1 MNFEPWLYAMV
12 VVGAVLLALF
22 LLYAMRAGGKREKGP
37 LEALPA
43 VEEKWPPLR
52 ADRSVTVVEAKRAR
66 DKLRMLDLEREILSF
81 AIRRLYEAH
90 AEGKITEEE
99 RERLASRYKSRM
111 AKIKE
116 NISRSESIVAL
127 HELEAMR
134 EDLLKLF
141 SERFDEVNEKIEEI
155 RSRIGIKPVMEV
167 PVPPPP
173 APPAKVKKRVRRPP
187 RPPAKTE
194 AEKRIEE
201 IKAEVEK
208 VLERLGQIEV
218 EA

>member
-1 MNFEPWLYAMV
+1 MNFEPWLYAI
-12 VVGAVLLALF
+12 VVGGAVFVALF
-22 LLYAMRAGGKREKGP
+22 FLYAMKTGGKKEKEP
-37 LEALPA
+37 LEAPLA
-43 VEEKWPPLR
+43 VEEKWPPLS
-52 ADRSVTVVEAKRAR
+52 AERSVTVTEAKKAR
-66 DKLRMLDLEREILSF
+66 DELKTMDLEREVLSY

-99 RERLASRYKSRM
+99 RERLAHRYKSRM

-116 NISRSESIVAL
+116 TISRSESIVAL

-134 EDLLKLF
+134 GDLMKLF

-155 RSRIGIKPVMEV
+155 RSRIGIKPVVEV
-167 PVPPPP
+167 PAPPPP
-173 APPAKVKKRVRRPP
+173 PPVKEIRRVRRPP
-187 RPPAKTE
+187 SPPTKTE